1 MYSKL
6 KNFRALSRVG
16 HVETDLDSL
25 AITLLVAL
33 EGHTVATAE
42 SLTGGAI
49 GATMTAIPG
58 ASKYYRGGIVAYA
71 SELKAELLGVSES
84 LIAEGGAVQADVALA
99 MASGVAN
106 KLDAEF
112 GLAVTGVAG
121 PAWQDGQAPGTVF
134 VACVQRDSSGTIVD
148 SAVEEL
154 HISPIVEDPRAIRN
168 EIREETVAA
177 ALELLLTFL

>member
-1 MYSKL
+1 M
-6 KNFRALSRVG
+6 
-16 HVETDLDSL
+16 ETDIDSL
-25 AITLLVAL
+25 ALTLVLAL

-49 GATMTAIPG
+49 GATITSIPG
-58 ASKYYRGGIVAYA
+58 SSNYYRGGIISYA
-71 SELKAELLGVSES
+71 SDLKTELLGVPLE
-84 LIAEGGAVQADVALA
+84 LLAEGGAVQAEVALA
-99 MASGVAN
+99 MATGAAN
-106 KLDAEF
+106 NLNAEF

-134 VACVQRDSSGTIVD
+134 VACVQRDESGTVID

-154 HISPIVEDPRAIRN
+154 HITPIVEDPRAIRN